1 MGLYSDCSNFAEFF
15 WDLVSF
21 FRFFYISECMLNTF
35 PDSSRP
41 FSQIM
46 SGNWDDHSTSTAIV
60 KSEVTT
66 DFHYPLDLTCNVP
79 PPPTRG
85 QTVPYTIQPLE
96 ASKQLLPTINGCS
109 LTSSPTSS
117 SSSIEHEDEAM
128 GYNPSGSVSQLS
140 IFRRQTNNSLQVIFH
155 YILFFWIWCKEI
167 HE

>member
-1 MGLYSDCSNFAEFF
+1 MYES
-15 WDLVSF
+15 
-21 FRFFYISECMLNTF
+21 LNTF
-35 PDSSRP
+35 PDSSSP

-79 PPPTRG
+79 RPTRG

-96 ASKQLLPTINGCS
+96 DTNQTSRTQLLPMINGCS

-128 GYNPSGSVSQLS
+128 GYNPTGSTVSQLS
-140 IFRRQTNNSLQVIFH
+140 IFRRQTNNSLQVIFVN
-155 YILFFWIWCKEI
+155 LM
-167 HE
+167 